1 MEIFDF
7 LLIGTGFFISLVLT
21 FLIIKPLNSLEI
33 VGVDLHKTEKQK
45 RPKIGGL
52 GIAIA
57 FIVTIVILYLNQNS
71 FTILVLLLAFFIEAT
86 IGLLDDFFPFKP
98 LRKIMFASFG
108 AIPLLFL
115 INLDPISII
124 FLFVG
129 VSIASNWTN
138 MLAGFNGLEAGMG
151 ALMLF
156 FLAMST
162 KSQDTQL
169 ILLIYSASL
178 IGFLLLNRYPAKIFP
193 GDVGTLPIGTVLIG
207 ATLLGASF
215 SKLAILFIPHF
226 VDALLKFSSYGIMSS
241 SMTKPTE
248 INNGVLTVTKN
259 GNIQYLS
266 LCRAILILKPLKE
279 WELVLIIWTIEIILG
294 VVTLLI

>member
-1 MEIFDF
+1 MELFDF
-7 LLIGTGFFISLVLT
+7 LLIGTGLLFSFVLT
-21 FLIIKPLNSLEI
+21 FLLIKALNTLGI
-33 VGVDLHKTEKQK
+33 VSDDLHKTEKQK
-45 RPKIGGL
+45 IPKIGGV

-57 FIVTIVILYLNQNS
+57 FIVTIFILYLKQNS
-71 FTILVLLLAFFIEAT
+71 ITTLILLLAFFIEAT
-86 IGLLDDFFPFKP
+86 IGLLDDFFQFKP
-98 LRKIMFASFG
+98 LRKIIFVSFG
-108 AIPLLFL
+108 AIPFLFL
-115 INLDPISII
+115 IKLDPISII

-129 VSIASNWTN
+129 VTIASNWTN

-207 ATLLGASF
+207 AALLGAPF
-215 SKLAILFIPHF
+215 YKLAILFIPHF
-226 VDALLKFSSYGIMSS
+226 VDALLKFSSFGIMSS

-248 INNGVLTVTKN
+248 IKNGVLTVPKN
-259 GNIQYLS
+259 GDIQYLS

-279 WELVLIIWTIEIILG
+279 WELVLVIWTIEIILG